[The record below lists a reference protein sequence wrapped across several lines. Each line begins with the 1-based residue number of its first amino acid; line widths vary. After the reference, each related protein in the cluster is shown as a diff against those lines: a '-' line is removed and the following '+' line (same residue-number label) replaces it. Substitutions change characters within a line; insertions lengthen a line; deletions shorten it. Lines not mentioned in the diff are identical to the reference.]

1 MACQITGSPAK
12 PKAQKAHSDIMD
24 VDFFE
29 ETIIFANMNVL
40 VQSGAFALTQ
50 AHALTT
56 NVLNLLQ
63 GGGKSN

>member
-12 PKAQKAHSDIMD
+12 PKAQKARSNIMD
-24 VDFFE
+24 VDFSE
-29 ETIIFANMNVL
+29 ETIIFTKMNVL

-50 AHALTT
+50 ADALTT

-63 GGGKSN
+63 GSAKSN